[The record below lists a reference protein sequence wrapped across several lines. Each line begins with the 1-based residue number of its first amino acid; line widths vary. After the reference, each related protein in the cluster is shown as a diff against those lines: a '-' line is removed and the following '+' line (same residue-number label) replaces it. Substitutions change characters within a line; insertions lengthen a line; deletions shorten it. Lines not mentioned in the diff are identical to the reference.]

1 MSTFDERKRAAAEKF
16 ANTIGAIDHI
26 ECPRNVKNPGIF
38 FGAML
43 GADFGRAD
51 ERERTKTLIEA
62 VKEYRRE
69 CEAVV
74 PDYTMKRITRERLF
88 AALEASE
95 GEMK

>member
-1 MSTFDERKRAAAEKF
+1 MSTFDERKQAHRLASWHKHMETNDDWTWNDGHSA
-16 ANTIGAIDHI
+16 
-26 ECPRNVKNPGIF
+26 
-38 FGAML
+38 
-43 GADFGRAD
+43 GADFGREY
-51 ERERTKTLIEA
+51 ERERVKGLIEA

-95 GEMK
+95 GEEE